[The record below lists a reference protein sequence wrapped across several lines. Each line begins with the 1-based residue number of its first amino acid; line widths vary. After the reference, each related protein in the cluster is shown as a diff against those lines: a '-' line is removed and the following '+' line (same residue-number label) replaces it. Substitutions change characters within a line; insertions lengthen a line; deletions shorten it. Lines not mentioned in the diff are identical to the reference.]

1 MSDGYV
7 TRAALADFTADIL
20 RDPHTLRLYANEAL
34 PAEPTAADFEEV
46 SGPGYIGKPMRLQ
59 MWDLTH
65 APEEATYPQQRFS
78 FGGPAGVVQGWYIT
92 RNSDGRLRWYA
103 PLSGGPQRIVNDGDE
118 IAVNVTLGLA
128 PLGDEGGATAEGAAA

>member
-1 MSDGYV
+1 MSDSYV

-20 RDPHTLRLYANEAL
+20 RDPHTLRLYTNDTL
-34 PAEPTAADFEEV
+34 PEEPTAADFEEV

-59 MWDLTH
+59 TWDLTR
-65 APEEATYPQQRFS
+65 APEEATYPQQRFR
-78 FGGPAGVVQGWYIT
+78 FAGPAGVVQGRYIT

-118 IAVNVTLGLA
+118 IAVNVTLALA
-128 PLGDEGGATAEGAAA
+128 APSQEEA